1 MKFKCIFYLLVMI
14 PSLLISQNTIKAAFT
29 PEEDFTWGILY
40 KNSPTGKKY
49 VAQSKFVEGNLVFK
63 LNEKATKGIYKL
75 VYAVPQNEYS
85 FDLIY
90 NGKEDIELKF
100 NLNDG
105 AIFLKSSENIL
116 LSSYLSELTS
126 LGKSLEAEFSKNQIN
141 RKTITTI
148 FDTQRELQIT
158 YEEKSKGMLVNH
170 FIKANR
176 PYIPNKYE
184 PKSSYIK
191 NQTTNY
197 FKNIDFNN
205 KILQSSNLLLD
216 KSLAYIY
223 SVVNEDFTKQKNYSF
238 NIDQVVEKTSF
249 ANPIFRKSFLEKMW
263 QKFVS
268 NDDTIVANYLAERHL
283 IPLAKK
289 QNDTRLVLKL
299 TQFKNLSIGNS
310 APDFILDESDQKKI
324 STLDVAENYILVF
337 WSSGCSHC
345 LKELPQLHS
354 LSQNLNSTKFKVVA
368 VGLEENNTKWSSE
381 VKKFPNFINTIKLQ
395 KWNNKVVK
403 DYALTST
410 PTYFV
415 LDQDKKFKFK
425 PEGLKDLEAYLSRN
439 KF

>member
-1 MKFKCIFYLLVMI
+1 MFPL
-14 PSLLISQNTIKAAFT
+14 LLIAQNTIKATFT

-49 VAQSKFVEGNLVFK
+49 VAQSKFVEGHVVFK
-63 LNEKATKGIYKL
+63 LNEEATKGIYKL
-75 VYAVPQNEYS
+75 VYAVPQNEYN

-116 LSSYLSELTS
+116 LSSYLSELTF

-141 RKTITTI
+141 RKAITTI

-170 FIKANR
+170 FIKANK
-176 PYIPNKYE
+176 PYIPSKYE

-191 NQTTNY
+191 NQNAGY
-197 FKNIDFNN
+197 FENIDFSDE
-205 KILQSSNLLLD
+205 ILQSSSLLLD
-216 KSLAYIY
+216 KSLAYIS
-223 SVVNEDFTKQKNYSF
+223 SVVNKGFIKQKNYNY
-238 NIDQVVEKTSF
+238 NIDKVVAKTKIT
-249 ANPIFRKSFLEKMW
+249 NPDFQKVFLAKMW
-263 QKFVS
+263 EKFVS
-268 NDDTIVANYLAERHL
+268 YNQIKSANYLAEKYL
-283 IPLAKK
+283 IPLANQ
-289 QNDTRLVLKL
+289 QNDTSLALKL

-310 APDFILDESDQKKI
+310 APDFILDESSQKKL
-324 STLDVAENYILVF
+324 SALDVAENYILVF

-354 LSQNLNSTKFKVVA
+354 LSQKLNSTKYKVVA

-381 VKKFPNFINTIKLQ
+381 VKKFPNFINAIKLQ
-395 KWNNKVVK
+395 KWDNKVVK

-415 LDQDKKFKFK
+415 LDQNKKFKFK
-425 PEGLKDLEAYLSRN
+425 PEGLKDLEAYLN
-439 KF
+439 EE

>member
-75 VYAVPQNEYS
+75 VYAVPQNEYN

>member
-1 MKFKCIFYLLVMI
+1 MI

-29 PEEDFTWGILY
+29 PEKDFTWGILY

-310 APDFILDESDQKKI
+310 APDFILDESSLRRL

-425 PEGLKDLEAYLSRN
+425 PEGLKDLEAYLN
-439 KF
+439 EE

>member
-14 PSLLISQNTIKAAFT
+14 PSLLISQNTIKATFI

-40 KNSPTGKKY
+40 KNSPTGTKY
-49 VAQSKFVEGNLVFK
+49 VAQSKFVEGHLVFK
-63 LNEKATKGIYKL
+63 LNEKVTKGIYKL
-75 VYAVPQNEYS
+75 VYAVPQNEYN

-116 LSSYLSELTS
+116 LFSYLSELTS
-126 LGKSLEAEFSKNQIN
+126 LGKLVEVEFSKNQIN
-141 RKTITTI
+141 RKAITTI

-170 FIKANR
+170 FIKANK
-176 PYIPNKYE
+176 PYIPSKYE

-191 NQTTNY
+191 NQNAGY
-197 FKNIDFNN
+197 FENIDFSDE
-205 KILQSSNLLLD
+205 ILQSSSLLLD
-216 KSLAYIY
+216 KSLAYIS
-223 SVVNEDFTKQKNYSF
+223 SVVNKGFIKQKNYNY
-238 NIDQVVEKTSF
+238 NIDKVVAKTKIT
-249 ANPIFRKSFLEKMW
+249 NPDFQKVFLAKMW
-263 QKFVS
+263 EKFVS
-268 NDDTIVANYLAERHL
+268 YNQIKSANYLAEKYL
-283 IPLAKK
+283 IPLANQ
-289 QNDTRLVLKL
+289 QNDKNLALKL
-299 TQFKNLSIGNS
+299 NQFKNLSIGNS
-310 APDFILDESDQKKI
+310 APDFILDESSQKKL
-324 STLDVAENYILVF
+324 SALDVAENYILVF

-354 LSQNLNSTKFKVVA
+354 LSDKLNSTKYKVVA
-368 VGLEENNTKWSSE
+368 VGLEENYTNWSNE
-381 VKKFPNFINTIKLQ
+381 VKKFPNFINAIKLQ

-425 PEGLKDLEAYLSRN
+425 PEGLKDLKTYLN
-439 KF
+439 KE

>member
-1 MKFKCIFYLLVMI
+1 MFPL
-14 PSLLISQNTIKAAFT
+14 LLIAQNTIKATFT

-49 VAQSKFVEGNLVFK
+49 VAQSKFVEGHVVFK
-63 LNEKATKGIYKL
+63 LNEEATKGIYKL
-75 VYAVPQNEYS
+75 VYAVPQNEYN

-116 LSSYLSELTS
+116 LSSYLSELTF

-141 RKTITTI
+141 RKAITTI

-170 FIKANR
+170 FIKANK
-176 PYIPNKYE
+176 PYIPSKYE

-191 NQTTNY
+191 NQTTDY
-197 FKNIDFNN
+197 FKNIDFSNEV
-205 KILQSSNLLLD
+205 LQSSNLLLD
-216 KSLAYIY
+216 KSLAYVY
-223 SVVNEDFTKQKNYSF
+223 SVVDEGFTEENNYSF
-238 NIDQVVEKTSF
+238 NTDQVVAKIRF
-249 ANPIFRKSFLEKMW
+249 ANPIFRKSFLEIMW

-268 NDDTIVANYLAERHL
+268 NGDIIVANYLAERYL
-283 IPLAKK
+283 IPLANQ
-289 QNDTRLVLKL
+289 QNDTRLALKL
-299 TQFKNLSIGNS
+299 IQFKNLSIGNS
-310 APDFILDESDQKKI
+310 APDFILDESSRKKL

-354 LSQNLNSTKFKVVA
+354 LSQKLNSTKYKVVA

-381 VKKFPNFINTIKLQ
+381 VKKFPNFINAIKLQ
-395 KWNNKVVK
+395 KWDNKVVK

-415 LDQDKKFKFK
+415 LDQNKKFKFK
-425 PEGLKDLEAYLSRN
+425 PEGLKDLEAYLN
-439 KF
+439 EE

>member
-1 MKFKCIFYLLVMI
+1 MI
-14 PSLLISQNTIKAAFT
+14 PSLLISQNTIKATFT

-49 VAQSKFVEGNLVFK
+49 VAQSKFVEGHVVFK
-63 LNEKATKGIYKL
+63 LNEEATKGIYKL
-75 VYAVPQNEYS
+75 VYAVPQNEYN

-184 PKSSYIK
+184 HKSSYIK

-268 NDDTIVANYLAERHL
+268 NDDIIVANYLAERHL
-283 IPLAKK
+283 IPLANQ
-289 QNDTRLVLKL
+289 QNDTSLALKL

-310 APDFILDESDQKKI
+310 APDFILDESGQKKI

-415 LDQDKKFKFK
+415 LDQNKKFKFK
-425 PEGLKDLEAYLSRN
+425 PEGLKDLEAYLN
-439 KF
+439 EE